1 MSTKSKNNAAAV
13 RGNRLTRTGILAPDS
28 GILRRARMELAYFSG
43 AFRLR
48 ERESGGAGVIL
59 RFARV
64 RPARRGRFQPLK
76 SEEITPAFLDRTI
89 RALKRWRYDIVG
101 IDEACRRAVT
111 LPERRRFACLTFDGA
126 SKDIVTHAWPVL
138 ARHGVPFA
146 LYLPTAFPDGVG
158 VAWWLVLE
166 EIIARENRIS
176 MMIDGRE
183 RHFAIANLSDKY
195 ELFDFLSG
203 WLRKLPPSDL
213 SYALNDL
220 ARRYSADAAQSSRNA
235 SLDWQDLAKLAADPN
250 VTFGS
255 ATVNYPALSSLR
267 DADAQR
273 EMAMGKAVAESALR
287 RQVRHFAFP
296 FGDREAF
303 GRPHVVM
310 AEEAGF
316 ASAVSTISG
325 VVEAQGRTNLHALP
339 RIAWDG
345 RVRSL
350 RMMRVLL
357 SGVMFAP
364 VRPTRSARNQSVI

>member
-1 MSTKSKNNAAAV
+1 
-13 RGNRLTRTGILAPDS
+13 
-28 GILRRARMELAYFSG
+28 MELAYFSG

-48 ERESGGAGVIL
+48 EREAGGAGVIL

-64 RPARRGRFQPLK
+64 RPNRRGRFQPLK
-76 SEEITPAFLDRTI
+76 SQEVTPAFLDRTI

-101 IDEACRRAVT
+101 IEEACRRAVT
-111 LPERRRFACLTFDGA
+111 LPEHRRFACLTFDGA
-126 SKDIVTHAWPVL
+126 SKDILTHAYPVL
-138 ARHGVPFA
+138 ARHGVPFT

-158 VAWWLVLE
+158 VAWWLALE
-166 EIIARENRIS
+166 DIIARESRIS
-176 MMIDGRE
+176 LVIDGRE
-183 RHFAIANLSDKY
+183 RHFGVATLSDKY

-213 SYALNDL
+213 SYAVNDL
-220 ARRYSADAAQSSRNA
+220 GRRYAADAAQMSRST

-255 ATVNYPALSSLR
+255 ATVNYSVLSNLR
-267 DADAQR
+267 DADAKR

-287 RQVRHFAFP
+287 RPVPHFAYP
-296 FGDREAF
+296 FGDRDAF
-303 GRPHVVM
+303 RRPHVVM

-345 RVRSL
+345 RVHSL
-350 RMMRVLL
+350 RIMRVLL
-357 SGVMFAP
+357 SGVMFPP
-364 VRPTRSARNQSVI
+364 VQPTRHARDQAAI

>member
-1 MSTKSKNNAAAV
+1 
-13 RGNRLTRTGILAPDS
+13 
-28 GILRRARMELAYFSG
+28 MELAYFSG

-48 ERESGGAGVIL
+48 EREAGGAGVIL

-64 RPARRGRFQPLK
+64 RPARRARFQPLR
-76 SEEITPAFLDRTI
+76 SQEITPAFLDRTI

-101 IDEACRRAVT
+101 IEEACRRAVT
-111 LPERRRFACLTFDGA
+111 LPVRRRFACLTFDGA
-126 SKDIVTHAWPVL
+126 SKDILTHAYPVL
-138 ARHGVPFA
+138 ARHGAPFT

-158 VAWWLVLE
+158 AAWWLALE
-166 EIIARENRIS
+166 DIIARESRIS
-176 MMIDGRE
+176 LVIDGRE
-183 RHFAIANLSDKY
+183 RHFGVATLSDKY

-213 SYALNDL
+213 SYAVNDL
-220 ARRYSADAAQSSRNA
+220 GRRYATDAALLSRTT

-255 ATVNYPALSSLR
+255 ATVNYSVLSNLR

-273 EMAMGKAVAESALR
+273 EMAMGKAVAESALQR
-287 RQVRHFAFP
+287 PIGHFAYP
-296 FGDREAF
+296 FGDRDAF
-303 GRPHVVM
+303 RRPHVVM
-310 AEEAGF
+310 AEETGF

-325 VVEAQGRTNLHALP
+325 VVEAQGRTNLYALP

-350 RMMRVLL
+350 RIMRVLL
-357 SGVMFAP
+357 SGMMFPP
-364 VRPTRSARNQSVI
+364 VQPTRHARDHNAI

>member
-1 MSTKSKNNAAAV
+1 
-13 RGNRLTRTGILAPDS
+13 
-28 GILRRARMELAYFSG
+28 MELAYFSG

-48 ERESGGAGVIL
+48 EREAGGAGVIL

-64 RPARRGRFQPLK
+64 RPARRARFQPLR
-76 SEEITPAFLDRTI
+76 SQEITPVFLDRTI

-101 IDEACRRAVT
+101 IEEACRRAVT

-126 SKDIVTHAWPVL
+126 SKDIVTHAYPVL
-138 ARHGVPFA
+138 ARHGVPFT

-158 VAWWLVLE
+158 VAWWLALE
-166 EIIARENRIS
+166 DIIARESRIS
-176 MMIDGRE
+176 LVIDGRE
-183 RHFAIANLSDKY
+183 RRFGVSTLSDKY

-213 SYALNDL
+213 SYAVNDL
-220 ARRYSADAAQSSRNA
+220 GRRYAADAAQLSRSA
-235 SLDWQDLAKLAADPN
+235 SLDWQDMAKLAADPN

-255 ATVNYPALSSLR
+255 ATVNYSVLSNLR

-287 RQVRHFAFP
+287 RPVPHFAYP
-296 FGDREAF
+296 FGDRDAF
-303 GRPHVVM
+303 RRPHVVM

-316 ASAVSTISG
+316 ASAASTISG

-350 RMMRVLL
+350 RIMRVLL
-357 SGVMFAP
+357 SGMMFPP
-364 VRPTRSARNQSVI
+364 VQPTRHARDQSAI

>member
-1 MSTKSKNNAAAV
+1 MPR
-13 RGNRLTRTGILAPDS
+13 RGAGRRMGTAGRGKDGQGDLTPDN

-48 ERESGGAGVIL
+48 EREAGGAGAIL

-64 RPARRGRFQPLK
+64 RPRPRGRFQPLK
-76 SEEITPAFLDRTI
+76 SQEITPGFLDRTI
-89 RALKRWRYDIVG
+89 RALKRWQYDIVG

-126 SKDIVTHAWPVL
+126 SKDIVAHAWPVL
-138 ARHGVPFA
+138 ARHGVPFT
-146 LYLPTAFPDGVG
+146 LYLPTAYPDGVG

-166 EIIARENRIS
+166 DIIARESRIS
-176 MMIDGRE
+176 LVIDGRE
-183 RHFAIANLSDKY
+183 RHFAVSSLSDKY

-203 WLRKLPPSDL
+203 WLRKLPPAEL
-213 SYALNDL
+213 SYAVNDL
-220 ARRYSADAAQSSRNA
+220 GRRYSSDATQLSRSA
-235 SLDWQDLAKLAADPN
+235 SLDWADLAKLAADPN

-255 ATVNYPALSSLR
+255 ATVNHPALSSLK
-267 DADAQR
+267 DTVAQR

-287 RQVRHFAFP
+287 RQVRHFAYP
-296 FGDREAF
+296 FGDRDAF
-303 GRPHVVM
+303 ARPHVVM

-316 ASAVSTISG
+316 ASAVSTIAG
-325 VVEAQGRTNLHALP
+325 IVEAQGRTNLHALP

-350 RMMRVLL
+350 RMMRVML

-364 VRPTRSARNQSVI
+364 VRPTRSTHDAIS

>member
-1 MSTKSKNNAAAV
+1 M
-13 RGNRLTRTGILAPDS
+13 APDN
-28 GILRRARMELAYFSG
+28 GILRRARAELAYFSG

-48 ERESGGAGVIL
+48 EREAGGAGVIL

-64 RPARRGRFQPLK
+64 RPAHRARFQPLK
-76 SEEITPAFLDRTI
+76 SQEITPAFLDRTI
-89 RALKRWRYDIVG
+89 RALKRWKYDIVG

-111 LPERRRFACLTFDGA
+111 MPERRRFACLSFDGA
-126 SKDIVTHAWPVL
+126 SKDIVTHAYPVL
-138 ARHGVPFA
+138 AWHRVPFT

-158 VAWWLVLE
+158 AAWWLVLE
-166 EIIARENRIS
+166 DIIAREGRIS
-176 MMIDGRE
+176 LVIDGRE
-183 RHFAIANLSDKY
+183 RHFVISARSDKY

-203 WLRKLPPSDL
+203 WLRKLSPSDL
-213 SYALNDL
+213 SYAVNDL
-220 ARRYSADAAQSSRNA
+220 ARRYSADAAQLSRGA

-255 ATVNYPALSSLR
+255 ATVNYPALTSLK
-267 DADAQR
+267 DSDAQR

-287 RQVRHFAFP
+287 RPVKHFAYP

-303 GRPHVVM
+303 ARPHVVM

-325 VVEAQGRTNLHALP
+325 VVQAQGRTNLHALP

-350 RMMRVLL
+350 RIMRVLL

-364 VRPTRSARNQSVI
+364 VRPTRSAREQGAL

>member
-1 MSTKSKNNAAAV
+1 
-13 RGNRLTRTGILAPDS
+13 
-28 GILRRARMELAYFSG
+28 MELAWFSG

-48 ERESGGAGVIL
+48 EREAGGAGVIL

-64 RPARRGRFQPLK
+64 RPARRARFQPLR
-76 SEEITPAFLDRTI
+76 SQEITPAFLDRTV
-89 RALKRWRYDIVG
+89 RALKRWKYDIVG

-111 LPERRRFACLTFDGA
+111 MPGRRRFACLTFDGA
-126 SKDIVTHAWPVL
+126 SKDFVTHGYAVL
-138 ARHGVPFA
+138 ARHGVPFT

-158 VAWWLVLE
+158 NAWWLVLE
-166 EIIARENRIS
+166 DIIARENRIS
-176 MMIDGRE
+176 LIVDGRE
-183 RHFAIANLSDKY
+183 RHFVVSCLSDKY

-203 WLRKLPPSDL
+203 WLRKLSPPDL
-213 SYALNDL
+213 SYAVNDL
-220 ARRYSADAAQSSRNA
+220 GRRYSADAAQLSRSA
-235 SLDWQDLAKLAADPN
+235 SLDWTDLAKFAADPN

-267 DADAQR
+267 DGDAQR

-287 RQVRHFAFP
+287 RPIRHFAFP

-303 GRPHVVM
+303 RRPHVVM

-364 VRPTRSARNQSVI
+364 VRPTRHARDDGAI

>member
-1 MSTKSKNNAAAV
+1 MSTKSNNNAFAV
-13 RGNRLTRTGILAPDS
+13 RWEPLGRGGTQVPDN

-48 ERESGGAGVIL
+48 QREAGGAGVIL

-64 RPARRGRFQPLK
+64 RPAHRARFQPLK
-76 SEEITPAFLDRTI
+76 AQQITPAFLDRTI
-89 RALKRWRYDIVG
+89 RALKRWQYDIVG

-126 SKDIVTHAWPVL
+126 SKDIVTDAYPVL
-138 ARHGVPFA
+138 ARHGVPFT

-158 VAWWLVLE
+158 LAWWLALE
-166 EIIARENRIS
+166 DIIARENRIS
-176 MMIDGRE
+176 LMIDGRE
-183 RHFAIANLSDKY
+183 RHFVVASLSDKY

-203 WLRKLPPSDL
+203 WLRKLPPSEL
-213 SYALNDL
+213 SYAVNDL
-220 ARRYSADAAQSSRNA
+220 GRRYSADAAQLSRSA
-235 SLDWQDLAKLAADPN
+235 SLDWADLAKLAADPN
-250 VTFGS
+250 VTFGCS
-255 ATVNYPALSSLR
+255 TVNYPALSSLK
-267 DADAQR
+267 DVAAQR

-287 RQVRHFAFP
+287 RPVRHFAYP
-296 FGDREAF
+296 FGDRDAF
-303 GRPHVVM
+303 ARPHVVM

-339 RIAWDG
+339 RIAWNG

-350 RMMRVLL
+350 RIMRVLL

-364 VRPTRSARNQSVI
+364 VRPTRSARELSVL

>member
-1 MSTKSKNNAAAV
+1 M
-13 RGNRLTRTGILAPDS
+13 APDN

-48 ERESGGAGVIL
+48 EHEAGGAGVIL

-76 SEEITPAFLDRTI
+76 SQEITPAFLDRTI
-89 RALKRWRYDIVG
+89 RALKRWKYDIVG

-111 LPERRRFACLTFDGA
+111 LPERRRFACLSFDGA
-126 SKDIVTHAWPVL
+126 TKDFVTHGYPVL
-138 ARHGVPFA
+138 AWHRVPFT

-158 VAWWLVLE
+158 TAWWLVLE
-166 EIIARENRIS
+166 DIIARENRIS
-176 MMIDGRE
+176 LMIDGRE
-183 RHFAIANLSDKY
+183 RHFVVTSPSDKY

-203 WLRKLPPSDL
+203 WLRKLSPSDL
-213 SYALNDL
+213 SYAVNDL
-220 ARRYSADAAQSSRNA
+220 GRRYSADAAQLSRGA

-255 ATVNYPALSSLR
+255 ATVNYSVLSSLR
-267 DADAQR
+267 DADARR

-287 RQVRHFAFP
+287 RPIKHFAFP
-296 FGDREAF
+296 FGDRDAF
-303 GRPHVVM
+303 RRPHVVM

-325 VVEAQGRTNLHALP
+325 VVEAQGRTNLYALP

-364 VRPTRSARNQSVI
+364 VRPTRHGRGGGAI

>member
-1 MSTKSKNNAAAV
+1 V
-13 RGNRLTRTGILAPDS
+13 PDYGIW
-28 GILRRARMELAYFSG
+28 RRAKAELAYFSG
-43 AFRLR
+43 AFRRR
-48 ERESGGAGVIL
+48 EREAGSAGAIL

-64 RPARRGRFQPLK
+64 RPAQRTRFQPLK
-76 SEEITPAFLDRTI
+76 SQEITPAFLDRTI

-111 LPERRRFACLTFDGA
+111 LPERRRFVCLTFDGA
-126 SKDIVTHAWPVL
+126 SKDIVTHAYPVL
-138 ARHGVPFA
+138 ARHGVPFT

-158 VAWWLVLE
+158 MAWWLMLE
-166 EIIARENRIS
+166 DIIARENRIS

-183 RHFAIANLSDKY
+183 RHFAISSLSDKY

-203 WLRKLPPSDL
+203 WLRKLPPSEL
-213 SYALNDL
+213 SYAVNDL
-220 ARRYSADAAQSSRNA
+220 GTRYAADAAQLSRGA
-235 SLDWQDLAKLAADPN
+235 SLDWQDLTRLAADPN

-255 ATVNYPALSSLR
+255 ATVNYSVLSNLR

-273 EMAMGKAVAESALR
+273 EMMMGKAVAESALR
-287 RQVRHFAFP
+287 GEIRHFAYP
-296 FGDREAF
+296 FGDRDAF
-303 GRPHVVM
+303 GRAHVVM
-310 AEEAGF
+310 AVEAGF

-357 SGVMFAP
+357 SGVTFAP
-364 VRPTRSARNQSVI
+364 VRPTRSAHDAIS

>member
-1 MSTKSKNNAAAV
+1 M
-13 RGNRLTRTGILAPDS
+13 APDN

-48 ERESGGAGVIL
+48 EREVGGAGVIL

-76 SEEITPAFLDRTI
+76 SQEITPALLDRTI
-89 RALKRWRYDIVG
+89 RALKRWQYDIVG
-101 IDEACRRAVT
+101 MDEACRRAVT
-111 LPERRRFACLTFDGA
+111 MPERRRFACLTFDGA
-126 SKDIVTHAWPVL
+126 TKDIVTHAYPVL
-138 ARHGVPFA
+138 ARHGVPFT

-166 EIIARENRIS
+166 DIIARESRINLV
-176 MMIDGRE
+176 IDGRD
-183 RHFAIANLSDKY
+183 RHFVVSSLSDKY

-203 WLRKLPPSDL
+203 WLRKLSPSDL
-213 SYALNDL
+213 SYAVNDL
-220 ARRYSADAAQSSRNA
+220 GRRYSVDAAQLSRSA
-235 SLDWQDLAKLAADPN
+235 SFDWADLAKLAADPN
-250 VTFGS
+250 VTLGC
-255 ATVNYPALSSLR
+255 ATVNYPALSSLKG
-267 DADAQR
+267 AAALR

-287 RQVRHFAFP
+287 RPIKHFAYP
-296 FGDREAF
+296 FGDRDAF
-303 GRPHVVM
+303 ARPDVVM

-350 RMMRVLL
+350 RIMRVLL
-357 SGVMFAP
+357 SGVMFAR
-364 VRPTRSARNQSVI
+364 VRPTRSASIQSGV

>member
-1 MSTKSKNNAAAV
+1 MPSGYAWRRVGTAGRA
-13 RGNRLTRTGILAPDS
+13 RTGSGILAPDNR
-28 GILRRARMELAYFSG
+28 ILRRARAELAYFSG

-48 ERESGGAGVIL
+48 EREAGGAGVIL

-64 RPARRGRFQPLK
+64 RPAQRGRFQPLK
-76 SEEITPAFLDRTI
+76 SQEITPAFLDRTI
-89 RALKRWRYDIVG
+89 CGLKRWKYDIVG

-111 LPERRRFACLTFDGA
+111 MPERRRFACLSFDGA
-126 SKDIVTHAWPVL
+126 SKDIVTHAYPVL
-138 ARHGVPFA
+138 ARHGVPFT

-158 VAWWLVLE
+158 AAWWLVLE
-166 EIIARENRIS
+166 DIIAREGRIS
-176 MMIDGRE
+176 LVIDGRE
-183 RHFAIANLSDKY
+183 RHFVVSALSDKY

-203 WLRKLPPSDL
+203 WLRKLSPPDL
-213 SYALNDL
+213 SYAVNDL
-220 ARRYSADAAQSSRNA
+220 ARRYSADAAHLSRSA

-255 ATVNYPALSSLR
+255 ATVNYSVLSTLR

-287 RQVRHFAFP
+287 RPVRHFAYP
-296 FGDREAF
+296 FGDRDAF
-303 GRPHVVM
+303 ARPHVVM

-325 VVEAQGRTNLHALP
+325 IVEAQGRTNLYALP

-350 RMMRVLL
+350 RIMRVLL

-364 VRPTRSARNQSVI
+364 VRPTLSAREQGAL

>member
-1 MSTKSKNNAAAV
+1 M
-13 RGNRLTRTGILAPDS
+13 
-28 GILRRARMELAYFSG
+28 
-43 AFRLR
+43 
-48 ERESGGAGVIL
+48 
-59 RFARV
+59 
-64 RPARRGRFQPLK
+64 
-76 SEEITPAFLDRTI
+76 
-89 RALKRWRYDIVG
+89 
-101 IDEACRRAVT
+101 
-111 LPERRRFACLTFDGA
+111 
-126 SKDIVTHAWPVL
+126 
-138 ARHGVPFA
+138 
-146 LYLPTAFPDGVG
+146 PTAFPDGVG
-158 VAWWLVLE
+158 NAWWLVLE
-166 EIIARENRIS
+166 DIIARENRIS
-176 MMIDGRE
+176 LIVDGRE
-183 RHFAIANLSDKY
+183 RHFVVSSLSDKY

-203 WLRKLPPSDL
+203 WLRKLSPPDL
-213 SYALNDL
+213 SYAVNDL
-220 ARRYSADAAQSSRNA
+220 GRRYSADAAQLSRSA
-235 SLDWQDLAKLAADPN
+235 SLDWTDLAKFAADPN

-267 DADAQR
+267 DGDAQR

-287 RQVRHFAFP
+287 RPIRHFAFP

-303 GRPHVVM
+303 RRPHVVM

-364 VRPTRSARNQSVI
+364 VRPTRHARDDGAI

>member
-1 MSTKSKNNAAAV
+1 M
-13 RGNRLTRTGILAPDS
+13 APDN

-48 ERESGGAGVIL
+48 EREAGGAGVIL

-64 RPARRGRFQPLK
+64 RPNRRGRFQPLK
-76 SEEITPAFLDRTI
+76 SQEVTPAFLDRTI

-101 IDEACRRAVT
+101 IEEACRRAVT

-126 SKDIVTHAWPVL
+126 SKDIVTHAYPVL
-138 ARHGVPFA
+138 ARHGAPFT

-158 VAWWLVLE
+158 VAWWLALE
-166 EIIARENRIS
+166 DIIARESRIS
-176 MMIDGRE
+176 LVIDGRE
-183 RHFAIANLSDKY
+183 RHFGVATVSDKY

-203 WLRKLPPSDL
+203 WLRMLPPSDL
-213 SYALNDL
+213 SYAVNDL
-220 ARRYSADAAQSSRNA
+220 SRRYAADAAQMSRSA

-255 ATVNYPALSSLR
+255 ATVNYSVLSNLR

-287 RQVRHFAFP
+287 RPIPHFAFP
-296 FGDREAF
+296 FGDRDSF
-303 GRPHVVM
+303 RRPHVVM
-310 AEEAGF
+310 TEEAGF

-350 RMMRVLL
+350 RIMRVLL
-357 SGVMFAP
+357 SGVMFPP
-364 VRPTRSARNQSVI
+364 VQPTRHARDQNAI

>member
-1 MSTKSKNNAAAV
+1 
-13 RGNRLTRTGILAPDS
+13 
-28 GILRRARMELAYFSG
+28 MELAYFSG

-48 ERESGGAGVIL
+48 EREAGGAGAIL

-64 RPARRGRFQPLK
+64 RPAHRARFQPLK
-76 SEEITPAFLDRTI
+76 SQEITPAFLDRTI
-89 RALKRWRYDIVG
+89 RALKRWQYDVVG

-126 SKDIVTHAWPVL
+126 GKDIVTHAYPVL
-138 ARHGVPFA
+138 ARHGVPFT

-158 VAWWLVLE
+158 VAWWLALE
-166 EIIARENRIS
+166 DIIARESRVS
-176 MMIDGRE
+176 LMIDDRE
-183 RHFAIANLSDKY
+183 RHFAVSSLSDKY

-213 SYALNDL
+213 LYAVNDL
-220 ARRYSADAAQSSRNA
+220 GRRYSVDAAQLSRSA
-235 SLDWQDLAKLAADPN
+235 SLDWTDLAKLAGDPN

-267 DADAQR
+267 DSDAQR
-273 EMAMGKAVAESALR
+273 ETTMGKAVAESALR
-287 RQVRHFAFP
+287 RPIKHFAYP
-296 FGDREAF
+296 FGDRDAF
-303 GRPHVVM
+303 ARQHVVL

-325 VVEAQGRTNLHALP
+325 VVEAQGRTNLYALP

-364 VRPTRSARNQSVI
+364 VRPTRHAPDQSGL